1 MSHKEELAAILTE
14 NGVLVDGKIVPQTN
28 ADPNLYGYQTWR
40 VRGIEWYLNMRRS
53 LGVLAP
59 WFEGLPDDPFAPG
72 KTPEETARGVLTAL
86 GLSPNLRL
94 QKR

>member
-1 MSHKEELAAILTE
+1 M
-14 NGVLVDGKIVPQTN
+14 
-28 ADPNLYGYQTWR
+28 
-40 VRGIEWYLNMRRS
+40 RGIEWYLNMRRS

-72 KTPEETARGVLTAL
+72 KTPEETARGILTAL
-86 GLSPNLRL
+86 GLSPNLPL